1 MGLISRVSSRTYRNM
16 SERPNFSSENK
27 SHFDT
32 QVADPTNINDLN
44 VPLESKL
51 FDIGSNIAANP
62 KEKGSDRLQ
71 NLKNLHEKCN
81 KLKTQISEF
90 LTRLDQF
97 SHSVDYEAT
106 LNNFNVINSELNG
119 IFRLLESDKNSF
131 LAKSVLCPI
140 QVLNDVDPNL
150 KNLTD
155 NRVPFFN
162 HDVIPD
168 MLRTKLDREI
178 EENNDKI
185 AQEAFLKYC
194 NFNIKNDQNNQMG
207 GMNQFGQKQQ
217 QEVDVLDINNY
228 ENLEI
233 TVTNMK
239 KIIKK
244 CKDKIEQS
252 INNYNSNNDL
262 NSNKHKL
269 NKDVKPEHTYQLI
282 NIYRHGLGLVN
293 NQAPVSNHGNVG
305 TNESGSGKK

>member
-32 QVADPTNINDLN
+32 QIADPTNINDLN

-106 LNNFNVINSELNG
+106 LNN
-119 IFRLLESDKNSF
+119 
-131 LAKSVLCPI
+131 
-140 QVLNDVDPNL
+140 
-150 KNLTD
+150 LTD

-178 EENNDKI
+178 EE
-185 AQEAFLKYC
+185 
-194 NFNIKNDQNNQMG
+194 
-207 GMNQFGQKQQ
+207 
-217 QEVDVLDINNY
+217 
-228 ENLEI
+228 
-233 TVTNMK
+233 
-239 KIIKK
+239 
-244 CKDKIEQS
+244 
-252 INNYNSNNDL
+252 
-262 NSNKHKL
+262 
-269 NKDVKPEHTYQLI
+269 
-282 NIYRHGLGLVN
+282 
-293 NQAPVSNHGNVG
+293 
-305 TNESGSGKK
+305 